1 MFRGFNL
8 TLGDSD
14 FNQYLQKGK
23 DINVLKSSSV
33 KVTLDSF
40 FDNETLSA
48 SKITDNWFP
57 QMAADVFIS
66 HSHSDH
72 NLALALSGWLKE
84 NFNLDCFIDSNVWG
98 YSSELLKKF
107 DKKFC
112 WDADKGT
119 YDYDT
124 RNKTTSHVNIMLA
137 TALNKMI
144 GHCEC
149 VIFLNTPNSISCKGY
164 IEETATYSP
173 WIYSEILTTQII
185 RKVPKRQARY
195 FIKGAMES
203 VAESVDVKYDLDLS
217 HLAILSKADLEQ
229 WKKSGV
235 GPGSTSLDALYEMK

>member
-84 NFNLDCFIDSNVWG
+84 NFN
-98 YSSELLKKF
+98 
-107 DKKFC
+107 
-112 WDADKGT
+112 